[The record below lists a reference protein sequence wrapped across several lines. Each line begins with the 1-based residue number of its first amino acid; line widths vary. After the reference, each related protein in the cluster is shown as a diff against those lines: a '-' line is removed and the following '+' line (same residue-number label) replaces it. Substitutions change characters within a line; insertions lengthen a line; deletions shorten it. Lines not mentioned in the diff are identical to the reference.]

1 MSQDSV
7 TRILF
12 ICMGNICRSPL
23 AEGVFLHHCADRG
36 ISEEYEIDSAG
47 IGGWHAGDQADPR
60 SRAVAL
66 RHGITLV
73 TPSRQVTSRDFETF
87 DLLVAMDEENVRD
100 LIDLGCPEIKI
111 RSLMQYHPDSTHDHV
126 PDPYYGGDEGFDLV
140 YQLVDEA
147 SRRFIDDL
155 QSSS

>member
-1 MSQDSV
+1 MQYLTFGAHFSSIFITTELVSNAADACDKKRFLSITDDGAAASV
-7 TRILF
+7 
-12 ICMGNICRSPL
+12 
-23 AEGVFLHHCADRG
+23 
-36 ISEEYEIDSAG
+36 
-47 IGGWHAGDQADPR
+47 Q
-60 SRAVAL
+60 
-66 RHGITLV
+66 
-73 TPSRQVTSRDFETF
+73 
-87 DLLVAMDEENVRD
+87 
-100 LIDLGCPEIKI
+100 PEIKI